1 MKAAIRG
8 HQEIVKLLLTKGA
21 DVNKQEKVSDCWL
34 TSLIV

>member
-1 MKAAIRG
+1 MSAAGHG

-21 DVNKQEKVSDCWL
+21 DVNKQDNVSDCWL

>member
-1 MKAAIRG
+1 MWAAASG

-21 DVNKQEKVSDCWL
+21 DVNKQDDVSDCWL